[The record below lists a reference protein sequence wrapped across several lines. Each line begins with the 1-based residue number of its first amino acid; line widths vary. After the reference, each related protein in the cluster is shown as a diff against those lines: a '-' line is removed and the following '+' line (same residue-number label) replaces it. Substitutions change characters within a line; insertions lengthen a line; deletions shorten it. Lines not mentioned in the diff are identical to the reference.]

1 VNDIYRISRV
11 PQLSF
16 GSLNILRCSVLEN
29 PRYIAENIE
38 IKHTVGMEFGR
49 LLDLRNLLDRKSH
62 FLFGP
67 RATGKSWLITH
78 TLTGA
83 GTCVIDLL
91 DDDTFSRLVRR
102 PALLEEI
109 IPSGA
114 RTAVIDEVQKLP
126 TLLDQV
132 HRMMERR
139 GLRFLLTG
147 SSARKLRRGTANLLG
162 GRAWEAQLFP
172 LTSAEL
178 GTEFNL
184 LKYLNRGGLPHVYGA
199 ESPQDELRNY
209 IKLYL
214 REEIQAEAIVRRLDH
229 FVRFLDVAALQ
240 SGEELNYEGIAS
252 DAGVPARTVAGFF
265 EVLTDTLVGFPV
277 LAYTQSKRRKAI
289 KRSKFY
295 LFDVGVAGAMAKR
308 GEIQEGSELFGKALE
323 HFLIQEVR
331 AYLSYKKLDLPLCYW
346 RTTTQ
351 QEVDLLIGEE
361 IAIEI
366 KATHQIGE
374 RHLSGLRALQ
384 EERQVK
390 RFSVVSCDPLVR
402 RSHSIDL
409 LPWRQFL
416 TDLWADRL
424 F

>member
-1 VNDIYRISRV
+1 VDIDR
-11 PQLSF
+11 F
-16 GSLNILRCSVLEN
+16 
-29 PRYIAENIE
+29 
-38 IKHTVGMEFGR
+38 
-49 LLDLRNLLDRKSH
+49 LDLRKLLDRKSH

-67 RATGKSWLITH
+67 RSTGKSWLIAH

-83 GTCVIDLL
+83 DTHVIDLL
-91 DDDTFSRLVRR
+91 DDDMFSRLLRR
-102 PALLEEI
+102 PAVLDEV
-109 IPSGA
+109 IPPGA
-114 RTAVIDEVQKLP
+114 GTVVIDEVQKLP
-126 TLLDQV
+126 ALLDQV
-132 HRMMERR
+132 HQLMERR
-139 GLRFLLTG
+139 RLRFLLTG

-178 GTEFNL
+178 GAGFDL
-184 LKYLNRGGLPHVYGA
+184 LKYLNRGGLPHVYTS

-209 IKLYL
+209 VKLYL
-214 REEIQAEAIVRRLDH
+214 KEEIQAEAIVRRLDH
-229 FVRFLDVAALQ
+229 FVRFLDVAAVQ
-240 SGEELNYEGIAS
+240 CGEELNLEGIAS

-277 LAYTQSKRRKAI
+277 LAFTKSKRRKAI
-289 KRSKFY
+289 RRSKFY

-308 GEIQEGSELFGKALE
+308 GEVQEGSELFGKALE

-351 QEVDLLIGEE
+351 QEVDLVIGEE
-361 IAIEI
+361 IAVEI
-366 KATHQIGE
+366 KATHRVGE
-374 RHLSGLRALQ
+374 RHLRGLKALQ

-390 RFSVVSCDPLVR
+390 RFAVVSRDPLAR
-402 RSHSIDL
+402 RNGSIDI
-409 LPWRQFL
+409 LPWRRFL

-424 F
+424 L